1 MKNVKWIVVR
11 AAVVVCAGVAL
22 GLASSA
28 RAEFEVRLGPAG
40 STIGGCPGGPF
51 RLQFRGAVPQ
61 NLVFGPSG
69 HETYSLDGD
78 PLESED
84 TWYQATVDD
93 AIQGGNPGQLAAL
106 TESTRIAFLVIPQWC
121 IAQAQPQPAQAYFWD
136 QQHAICSGAWPGDL
150 YWFNSLSPPIQAE
163 YMAFSACVE
172 EHGVSIGGQV
182 RVLNLKLGG
191 ANRVSLL
198 VMVVDLAGDMD
209 CDGFVNNSDIAPF
222 VLALTDPDAYATQYP
237 SCHQTNAD
245 MNNDHKVDGRD
256 IQGFVAVVLA
266 SALPDLDGDGI
277 PDISDSDIDGDGVP
291 NESDVCPTNR
301 PDLPVD
307 CNGRPLRDCNLDCN
321 VDEMDLP
328 CIMAE
333 VNGG

>member
-1 MKNVKWIVVR
+1 MKNARWIVVR
-11 AAVVVCAGVAL
+11 AAVVVGAGVAF
-22 GLASSA
+22 GLAPSA

-51 RLQFRGAVPQ
+51 TVQLRGEVPQ

-78 PLESED
+78 PLEPEG

-93 AIQGGNPGQLAAL
+93 TIQGGNPGQLAAL
-106 TESTRIAFLVIPQWC
+106 TDATRAAFLVIPQWC
-121 IAQAQPQPAQAYFWD
+121 ITDALPQPTQAYFWD
-136 QQHAICSGAWPGDL
+136 QQHANCSGAWPGDL
-150 YWFNSLSPPIQAE
+150 YWFNYPGVDKSA
-163 YMAFSACVE
+163 YMAFAACVA

-191 ANRVSLL
+191 VNRVSLL
-198 VMVVDLAGDMD
+198 VMVVDLAGDMN
-209 CDGFVNNSDIAPF
+209 CDGFVNSADIAPF
-222 VLALTDPDAYATQYP
+222 ALALTDPDAYATQYP

-245 MNNDHKVDGRD
+245 MNGDHKVDGRD
-256 IQGFVAVVLA
+256 IQGFVDAVLA

-277 PDISDSDIDGDGVP
+277 PDICDSDIDGDGVE
-291 NESDVCPTNR
+291 NGSDVCPTNR
-301 PDLPVD
+301 PGLPVD
-307 CNGRPLRDCNLDCN
+307 CDGRPLRDCNLDCM
-321 VDEMDLP
+321 VDTQDLP

-333 VNGG
+333 LDEE